1 MAIVTTTKGDMDD
14 SLLEKKEGSVD
25 NDNESTTWVEYWLNG
40 ELVHRSVHVTL
51 KKMPVFAGAETAF
64 F

>member
-14 SLLEKKEGSVD
+14 SLLERRDGSLD
-25 NDNESTTWVEYWLNG
+25 NDIEYTTWTEYWLDG

-51 KKMPVFAGAETAF
+51 KTSPALFAEAASF
-64 F
+64 A

>member
-14 SLLEKKEGSVD
+14 SLLERKDGSL
-25 NDNESTTWVEYWLNG
+25 DNEIENTTWTEYWLDG

-51 KKMPVFAGAETAF
+51 KTSPALFAEAASF
-64 F
+64 A